1 MASPEAIT
9 AEVALDARVDP
20 VARTSEYQQMLLG
33 VLGDR
38 DPAQVIAGL
47 PDELERLIGEAGDH
61 LRTRPAEG
69 EWSPIEILGHL
80 LDAEIVL
87 AGRYRWILAHDRP
100 PLIAYEQDLW
110 VERLRHQED
119 DPVEM
124 LALFRALVRSH
135 LRLWERTPEVERGR
149 VGMHAERG
157 PESYEQSFRMLAG
170 HGLFHLAQ
178 LRRTLAQVRGASR
191 PAG

>member
-1 MASPEAIT
+1 MTDLEHTDAEA
-9 AEVALDARVDP
+9 ALDANVDP
-20 VARTSEYQQMLLG
+20 VARTSEYQRMLLG

-38 DPAQVIAGL
+38 DPAQVIATI
-47 PDELERLIGEAGDH
+47 PDEAEQLLKEAGD
-61 LRTRPAEG
+61 RVRIRPAPG
-69 EWSPIEILGHL
+69 EWSAIEILGHL

-100 PLIAYEQDLW
+100 PLIAYDQDLW
-110 VERLRHQED
+110 VERLGHQDD
-119 DPVEM
+119 DPEEM
-124 LALFRALVRSH
+124 LALLRALVRSH
-135 LRLWERTPEVERGR
+135 LRLWERTSEADRAR

-178 LRRTLAQVRGASR
+178 MRRTLGEAAR
-191 PAG
+191 